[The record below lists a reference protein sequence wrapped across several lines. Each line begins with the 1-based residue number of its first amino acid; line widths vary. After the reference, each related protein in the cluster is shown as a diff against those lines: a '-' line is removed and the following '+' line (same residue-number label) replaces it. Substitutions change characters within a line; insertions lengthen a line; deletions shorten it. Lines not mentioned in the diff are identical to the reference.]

1 VRIVGRKDF
10 VNVAKKNIEREPV
23 NAVFL
28 LAKMC
33 LSTTTRRIN
42 GACLQAATSLY
53 RTVQVSTRSTNQAA
67 TSDIR
72 NKADILAS
80 CLGLSTSDRVTTDD

>member
-53 RTVQVSTRSTNQAA
+53 LVQYSL
-67 TSDIR
+67 DCI
-72 NKADILAS
+72 AS
-80 CLGLSTSDRVTTDD
+80 KN